1 MMPTVLN
8 VNEAK
13 ANFSG
18 VLAEVERNMLTITIT
33 RYGRPIARVVPIERK
48 ARSLSPIP
56 GLAGKIK
63 INCDLFADGSED
75 WEACKWR
82 QSCSFDGRGHVQGYG
97 TSADTP

>member
-1 MMPTVLN
+1 MPTVLN

-18 VLAEVERNMLTITIT
+18 MLAEVERNMLTITIT
-33 RYGRPIARVVPIERK
+33 RYGRPVARVVPIERK

-82 QSCSFDGRGHVQGYG
+82 HSCSFDGRGHVQGYG

>member
-1 MMPTVLN
+1 MPTVLN

-18 VLAEVERNMLTITIT
+18 MLAEVERNMLTITIT
-33 RYGRPIARVVPIERK
+33 RYGRPVALVVPIERK

>member
-13 ANFSG
+13 ANFSS
-18 VLAEVERNMLTITIT
+18 VLAEV
-33 RYGRPIARVVPIERK
+33 ERK

-63 INCDLFADGSED
+63 INCDLFADGSGD
-75 WEACKWR
+75 WEACN
-82 QSCSFDGRGHVQGYG
+82 
-97 TSADTP
+97 APATP

>member
-1 MMPTVLN
+1 MPTVLN

-33 RYGRPIARVVPIERK
+33 RYGRPVARVVPIERK

>member
-13 ANFSG
+13 ANFSS

-33 RYGRPIARVVPIERK
+33 RYGHPVARVVPIERK

-63 INCDLFADGSED
+63 INCDLFADGSGD
-75 WEACKWR
+75 WEACNA
-82 QSCSFDGRGHVQGYG
+82 
-97 TSADTP
+97 TATP

>member
-1 MMPTVLN
+1 MPTVLN
-8 VNEAK
+8 VNEDK
-13 ANFSG
+13 TNFSS
-18 VLAEVERNMLTITIT
+18 VLAEVERNMLIITIT
-33 RYGRPIARVVPIERK
+33 RYGRPVARVVPIERK

>member
-33 RYGRPIARVVPIERK
+33 RYGRPVARVVPIERK

-63 INCDLFADGSED
+63 INCDLFADGSGD
-75 WEACKWR
+75 WEACNA
-82 QSCSFDGRGHVQGYG
+82 
-97 TSADTP
+97 TATP

>member
-33 RYGRPIARVVPIERK
+33 RYGRPVARVVPIERK
-48 ARSLSPIP
+48 ARSLSSIP

-63 INCDLFADGSED
+63 INCDLFADGSGD
-75 WEACKWR
+75 WEACNA
-82 QSCSFDGRGHVQGYG
+82 
-97 TSADTP
+97 TATP

>member
-1 MMPTVLN
+1 MPTVLN

-18 VLAEVERNMLTITIT
+18 MLAEVERNNLTITIT
-33 RYGRPIARVVPIERK
+33 RYGRPVARVVPIERK

>member
-1 MMPTVLN
+1 MPTVLN

-13 ANFSG
+13 ANFLG

-33 RYGRPIARVVPIERK
+33 RYGRPVARVVPIERK

>member
-1 MMPTVLN
+1 MPTVLN

-18 VLAEVERNMLTITIT
+18 MLAEVERNMLTITIT
-33 RYGRPIARVVPIERK
+33 RYGRPVARVVPIERK

>member
-33 RYGRPIARVVPIERK
+33 RYGHPVARVVPIERK
-48 ARSLSPIP
+48 ARSLSPIS

-63 INCDLFADGSED
+63 INCDLFADESGD
-75 WEACKWR
+75 WEACN
-82 QSCSFDGRGHVQGYG
+82 
-97 TSADTP
+97 APATP

>member
-1 MMPTVLN
+1 MPTVLN

-18 VLAEVERNMLTITIT
+18 MLAEVERNMLTITIT
-33 RYGRPIARVVPIERK
+33 RYGRPVARVVPIERK
-48 ARSLSPIP
+48 ARSRSPIP

>member
-1 MMPTVLN
+1 MPTVFN
-8 VNEAK
+8 VNEET

-18 VLAEVERNMLTITIT
+18 TLAEVERNKLTITIT
-33 RYGRPIARVVPIERK
+33 RYGRPVARVVPIERK

>member
-63 INCDLFADGSED
+63 INCESPNTAFWLCRNLLPCF
-75 WEACKWR
+75 
-82 QSCSFDGRGHVQGYG
+82 
-97 TSADTP
+97 

>member
-1 MMPTVLN
+1 MPTVLN

-33 RYGRPIARVVPIERK
+33 RYGRPVARVVPIERK

-82 QSCSFDGRGHVQGYG
+82 QSCSFDGRGHVQGY
-97 TSADTP
+97 

>member
-33 RYGRPIARVVPIERK
+33 RYGRPVARVVPIERK
-48 ARSLSPIP
+48 TRSLSPIP

-63 INCDLFADGSED
+63 INCDLFADGSGD
-75 WEACKWR
+75 WEACNA
-82 QSCSFDGRGHVQGYG
+82 
-97 TSADTP
+97 TATP

>member
-1 MMPTVLN
+1 MPTVLN

-18 VLAEVERNMLTITIT
+18 MLAEVERNMLTITIT
-33 RYGRPIARVVPIERK
+33 RYGRPVARVVPIERK

-82 QSCSFDGRGHVQGYG
+82 QFCSFDGRGHVQGYG